1 VRLSIGSVSLSSSQL
16 CGRHTKQCCCRRRY
30 SLLGDTAT

>member
-16 CGRHTKQCCCRRRY
+16 CGRHTNSAQ
-30 SLLGDTAT
+30 ATLFPAG